1 MVARFLKKKK
11 KQLPCKK
18 GAEFRS
24 NDLIPILLKRP
35 VPLKI
40 IDKYIV
46 CISDGKHDGEKHRA
60 KKHGQINNIDRSG
73 TMKYVN

>member
-11 KQLPCKK
+11 KQLPRKK

-40 IDKYIV
+40 IDKYIRFV
-46 CISDGKHDGEKHRA
+46 FRTGNTTGRNIGRKNTGKLIISTGVAR
-60 KKHGQINNIDRSG
+60 
-73 TMKYVN
+73 